1 MENTCGF
8 VHLHTHTEYS
18 LLDGAIRVK
27 DYVAAA
33 KEWGMGACAM
43 TDHGNMFGAIEFY
56 LKAKDAGIKAI
67 IGSEVYVAIEGMQS
81 RRAARGNND
90 GANHLVLLAATN
102 QGYRNL
108 MQLVSRGSLEGF
120 YYKPRVDKP
129 LLREFS
135 DGLIA
140 LSACVGGEI
149 PQLILQGKPEEA
161 ERVALE
167 YVDIFGKD
175 NFFIELQDHGLSE
188 EREVRDTLV
197 AIARRNGIGLVATN
211 DAHYLKA
218 GHADSHEVLL
228 CISTGKTLDDE
239 NRMRMETP
247 EFYLKSPD
255 EMKALFA
262 DYPDAL
268 ENTVKIAGRCDVSIQ
283 TGTYFR

>member
-1 MENTCGF
+1 
-8 VHLHTHTEYS
+8 
-18 LLDGAIRVK
+18 
-27 DYVAAA
+27 
-33 KEWGMGACAM
+33 
-43 TDHGNMFGAIEFY
+43 
-56 LKAKDAGIKAI
+56 
-67 IGSEVYVAIEGMQS
+67 
-81 RRAARGNND
+81 
-90 GANHLVLLAATN
+90 
-102 QGYRNL
+102 
-108 MQLVSRGSLEGF
+108 
-120 YYKPRVDKP
+120 VDKP

-161 ERVALE
+161 ELVALE

-197 AIARRNGIGLVATN
+197 AIARRTHRPRRDERRPLPEGRPRRF
-211 DAHYLKA
+211 
-218 GHADSHEVLL
+218 HEVLL

-247 EFYLKSPD
+247 KFYLKSPD